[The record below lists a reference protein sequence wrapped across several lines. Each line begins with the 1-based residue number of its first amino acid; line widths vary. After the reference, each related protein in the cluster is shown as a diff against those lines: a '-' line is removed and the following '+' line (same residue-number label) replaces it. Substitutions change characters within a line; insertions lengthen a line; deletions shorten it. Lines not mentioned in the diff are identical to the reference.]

1 MVPFL
6 WPAATPIMNLYIKIP
21 FPLEPSVNGS
31 CSHGATEPYS
41 MKTDSMDWIV
51 HPKGTGVGPGPCQKV
66 APIANPIKPTVI
78 TAES

>member
-1 MVPFL
+1 
-6 WPAATPIMNLYIKIP
+6 
-21 FPLEPSVNGS
+21 
-31 CSHGATEPYS
+31 
-41 MKTDSMDWIV
+41 MKTDSIDWIV